1 MYKIDLALRKKK
13 ETKLECYEEKCGT
26 FELTIAE
33 NTLKFLPKEQHIY
46 TAKCGNCKKAIA
58 VKAKELLSFERV
70 FGAFEIVTM
79 KSTFDKLFE

>member
-1 MYKIDLALRKKK
+1 MYKVDLAMRKKK
-13 ETKLECYEEKCGT
+13 ESKLECYAENCGK

-46 TAKCGNCKKAIA
+46 TARCGNCKKAIA
-58 VKAKELLSFERV
+58 VKAKELRSFERV
-70 FGAFEIVTM
+70 FGDYDVVTM